1 MELIAM
7 CNCPRCQAKR
17 NQLESESVEA
27 IEVCKSK
34 ETPKD
39 FWPHFVVLREEKEE
53 KTVLLP

>member
-1 MELIAM
+1 M

-27 IEVCKSK
+27 IEVCESK

-53 KTVLLP
+53 KTVFLP